1 VIFVQAHIAL
11 PTTVIGL
18 LDVVRNSG
26 QPINFLFHLL
36 EMVHEYGLHHGGG
49 PQQKKFDIVLL
60 HETIPLNFASK
71 ADAGMAPLNYW
82 QGIQFL

>member
-1 VIFVQAHIAL
+1 
-11 PTTVIGL
+11 
-18 LDVVRNSG
+18 
-26 QPINFLFHLL
+26 
-36 EMVHEYGLHHGGG
+36 MVHEYGLHHGGG